1 MFFNFGTDRVRVLEN
16 VSGSGW
22 GMVRVG
28 VLALHLY
35 QLGIENLDRVF
46 FGYILDKVFSFGS
59 TKVLAALGRWTLVHV
74 QIQKGFNAILGCCS
88 SRALEILSNKSKGPL
103 KNQIEY
109 LIF

>member
-1 MFFNFGTDRVRVLEN
+1 MDSSQGPTGRCFSTSGRIGFGFWKTFRVRVWY
-16 VSGSGW
+16 GSGW

-59 TKVLAALGRWTLVHV
+59 TKVLAALGML
-74 QIQKGFNAILGCCS
+74 F
-88 SRALEILSNKSKGPL
+88 
-103 KNQIEY
+103 
-109 LIF
+109 